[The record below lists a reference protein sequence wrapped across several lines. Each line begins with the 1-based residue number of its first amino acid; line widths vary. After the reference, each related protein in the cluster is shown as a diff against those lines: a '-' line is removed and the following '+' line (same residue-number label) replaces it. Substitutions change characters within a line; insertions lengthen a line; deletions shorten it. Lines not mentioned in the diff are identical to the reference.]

1 MKIVIGS
8 RGSQLAL
15 KQTEFVKNLLQE
27 AFPEH
32 TYEIKVIHT
41 MGDKIQNI
49 ALDKMNDKGIFVK
62 EIEKELR
69 EKTIDLA
76 VHSLKDM
83 PCTMSEGLVYAK
95 TVKPSDYR
103 DCLVLKNVS
112 SLEQLPLHSVIATG
126 SKRRKYQLL
135 AIRPDLEIVGIR
147 GNVNTRL
154 EKMYNQDID
163 GLVLASAGL
172 ERLGMSHLISEYLD
186 ETRMIPA
193 CGQGILALQVC
204 ENSPLIKMFDTI
216 GDDQTQLRMELEC
229 LFLAEVNGGCH
240 IPVGSYAHIE
250 GEKIHFYALLG
261 DEQGHCLER
270 RTVVFSREDAYQEVK
285 IIAKQLK
292 ESVYGR

>member
-27 AFPEH
+27 AYPEH

-83 PCTMSEGLVYAK
+83 PSTMSEGLVYAK

-112 SLEQLPLHSVIATG
+112 SLDQLPLHSVIATG

-172 ERLGMSHLISEYLD
+172 ERLGMSNLISEYLD

-261 DEQGHCLER
+261 DEQGHRLER
-270 RTVVFSREDAYQEVK
+270 RTAVFSREDAYQEVK
-285 IIAKQLK
+285 TIAKQLK
-292 ESVYGR
+292 ELVYGR

>member
-27 AFPEH
+27 AYPEH

-83 PCTMSEGLVYAK
+83 PSTMSEGLVYAK

-112 SLEQLPLHSVIATG
+112 SLDQLPLHSVIATG

-172 ERLGMSHLISEYLD
+172 ERLGMSDLISEYLD

-250 GEKIHFYALLG
+250 GEQIHFYALLG

-270 RTVVFSREDAYQEVK
+270 RTAVFSREDAYQEVK
-285 IIAKQLK
+285 TIAKQLK

>member
-27 AFPEH
+27 AYPEH

-83 PCTMSEGLVYAK
+83 PSTMSEGLVYAK

-112 SLEQLPLHSVIATG
+112 SLDQLPLHSVIATG

-250 GEKIHFYALLG
+250 GEEIHFYALLG
-261 DEQGHCLER
+261 DEQGHRLER
-270 RTVVFSREDAYQEVK
+270 RTAVFSREDAYQEVK
-285 IIAKQLK
+285 TIAKQLK

>member
-27 AFPEH
+27 AYPEH

-83 PCTMSEGLVYAK
+83 PSTMSEGLVYAK

-216 GDDQTQLRMELEC
+216 GDDQAQLRMELEC

-250 GEKIHFYALLG
+250 GEEIHFYALLG

-270 RTVVFSREDAYQEVK
+270 RTVVFSQEDAYQEVK
-285 IIAKQLK
+285 TIAKQLK

>member
-27 AFPEH
+27 AYPEH

-83 PCTMSEGLVYAK
+83 PSTMSEGLVYAK

-172 ERLGMSHLISEYLD
+172 ERLGMSDLISEYLD

-216 GDDQTQLRMELEC
+216 GDDQTQLRLELEC

-261 DEQGHCLER
+261 DEQGHRLER
-270 RTVVFSREDAYQEVK
+270 RTAVFSREDAYQEVK
-285 IIAKQLK
+285 TIAKQLK

>member
-27 AFPEH
+27 AYPEH

-83 PCTMSEGLVYAK
+83 PSTMSEGLVYAK

-112 SLEQLPLHSVIATG
+112 SLDQLPLHSVIATG

-172 ERLGMSHLISEYLD
+172 ERLGMSNLISEYLD

-261 DEQGHCLER
+261 DEQGHRLER
-270 RTVVFSREDAYQEVK
+270 RTAVFSREDAYQEVK
-285 IIAKQLK
+285 TIAKQLK